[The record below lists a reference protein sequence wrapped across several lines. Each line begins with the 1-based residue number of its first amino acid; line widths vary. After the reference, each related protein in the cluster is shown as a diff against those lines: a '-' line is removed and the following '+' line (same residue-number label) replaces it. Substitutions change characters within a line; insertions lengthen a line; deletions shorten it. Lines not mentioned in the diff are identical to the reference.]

1 MGVCLANQHLSAHGG
16 TAGAWIGMDQSPVI
30 SDAGNYFY
38 DFVKQA
44 AKAEPLP
51 PRRRGGRLRRKATVH
66 SATFTSLKKKTATQG
81 GARRRLFHS
90 RREEVPALWRA
101 RGPSIR

>member
-1 MGVCLANQHLSAHGG
+1 MTAIAILKSLNSFPN
-16 TAGAWIGMDQSPVI
+16 TAGQSYSAAQAGFLEWVFALPISICPRIAAQQALDGMDNQPVI

-44 AKAEPLP
+44 AKSEPLP

-66 SATFTSLKKKTATQG
+66 SATL
-81 GARRRLFHS
+81 H
-90 RREEVPALWRA
+90 
-101 RGPSIR
+101 